1 MDSPASDPRPIGWT
15 ELIAGAS
22 ALLFGVAAAWALA
35 ASLAGARGG
44 AASAAGSGASV
55 AEVYRSGS
63 CLSLPSLGGMRLGTA
78 RAYPEAGIR
87 LDPAPF
93 DIQPVISAADAYSRA
108 ADNPTGCQTQ
118 QLLAYYSSTIPPAD
132 HVLAWVVVATTSCDS
147 HLCMTVSP
155 VDATTG
161 RVLPSRSFTEP
172 TRP

>member
-1 MDSPASDPRPIGWT
+1 MDNPAAGARPIGWT
-15 ELIAGAS
+15 ELIAGTT
-22 ALLFGVAAAWALA
+22 ALLFGVVAAWALV
-35 ASLAGARGG
+35 ASLAGASRG
-44 AASAAGSGASV
+44 AVAPADAGASV

-93 DIQPVISAADAYSRA
+93 DVQPTITAADAYSRA

-118 QLLAYYSSTIPPAD
+118 QLLAYYSSTSPAAD
-132 HVLAWVVVATTSCDS
+132 HVLAWVVVATMGCGS
-147 HLCMTVSP
+147 HLCMSVSP

-161 RVLPSRSFTEP
+161 RVLPSRNFTQP
-172 TRP
+172 IRQ